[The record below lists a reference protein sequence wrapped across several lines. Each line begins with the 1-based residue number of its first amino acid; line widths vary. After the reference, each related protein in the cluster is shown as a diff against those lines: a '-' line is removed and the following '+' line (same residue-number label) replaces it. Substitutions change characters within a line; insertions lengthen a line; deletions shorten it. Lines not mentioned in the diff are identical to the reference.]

1 MKSILV
7 SILGLLATLPAG
19 AASLREGEFTRVI
32 NDVKVLPPQ
41 AQAFAAKIG
50 DRVAGKSAVA
60 TGVQSRAELRFADK
74 TLTRIG
80 ANSVF
85 RMDQA
90 SRTIEL
96 DRGVILLQVPKQL
109 GGAKVRTAAV
119 TAAVTGT
126 TLMVEFTPDGFIK
139 IIVIEGEVDVFLNDD
154 PSSFRTL
161 VAGDM
166 WITRADDKSGLPL
179 PVQIDLE
186 RLQRTSKLLDP
197 RDFAPLGNERH
208 IQDALDDQGRKKRN
222 GELLKTM
229 FQIEGRGRRVTLL
242 PGERQHIPGT
252 GIVLQDRPEP
262 NGGQPGPGGP
272 GRRSA
277 PGGAGAPR
285 PINNPGTTIFDDNSS
300 ITTNPHANAYN
311 SVAGTFVVMP
321 GTHYFPGA
329 DGPFNTHMYGDPQT
343 YTGIDVFLASRGPWF
358 VFKGDEIYVVGNPAV
373 NSASGPRNLILGA
386 GGDVH
391 FTFEPPFFM
400 HGLAPSGSWTLD
412 SSTDALA
419 VTSRAGSIH
428 FNDFYLTGGGQD
440 VAFYAYG
447 PASDINV
454 IGSPDPY
461 GEGYSA
467 TISFPGG
474 MFDAYAGRN
483 FHASGALIEARDVS
497 IFAERDVEIGGT
509 AGGGAKVKAAQTM
522 RIQAQQSV
530 RITNSSQLRRLADL
544 DNVGIFLDAVN
555 GNVEVL
561 ENSSIDG
568 DTVSLVS
575 QRGDVRVMDSSIAG
589 REIKARVYDTG
600 GTLLISNSL
609 LGSDAVPAQLIKLYG
624 EGVGGVVFAGDTI
637 LNGTAVDIAG
647 KSVTIQSGGRVQLSH
662 PTGTRVFSD
671 AHNYNNGTHGN
682 FTAKGSTT
690 PVGVTQGT
698 FGGRPPY

>member
-1 MKSILV
+1 MNRILI
-7 SILGLLATLPAG
+7 SILGLLAALPAS

-32 NDVKVLPPQ
+32 NDVKVLPSQ
-41 AQAFAAKIG
+41 AEAFPAKIG
-50 DRVAGKSAVA
+50 DRVSGKSAVA

-126 TLMVEFTPDGFIK
+126 TLMVEYTPDGFIK

-197 RDFAPLGNERH
+197 KEFAPLGNESD
-208 IQDALDDQGRKKRN
+208 IQDALQDQSRKKRE
-222 GELLKTM
+222 GELLKTA

-242 PGERQHIPGT
+242 PGERYHISGT
-252 GIVLQDRPEP
+252 ELTLRDRETP
-262 NGGQPGPGGP
+262 NGEEPGQPPS
-272 GRRSA
+272 RRS
-277 PGGAGAPR
+277 GGAAAPR
-285 PINNPGTTIFDDNSS
+285 PINNVGTTIFDDNSS
-300 ITTNPHANAYN
+300 ITTNPHAYAYN
-311 SVAGTFVVMP
+311 TAAGGFVTMP
-321 GTHYFPGA
+321 GTHYFPNA

-343 YTGIDVFLASRGPWF
+343 YTGIDTFLSSQGPWF
-358 VFKGDEIYVVGNPAV
+358 VFKGDEIYIIGNPMV
-373 NSASGPRNLILGA
+373 NSANGPRNLILGA

-391 FTFEPPFFM
+391 FTFEPPFFV
-400 HGLAPSGSWTLD
+400 HGLAPSGSWELD
-412 SSTDALA
+412 GSTDSLA
-419 VTSRAGSIH
+419 ISARAGSIH
-428 FNDFYLTGGGQD
+428 FNDFYLTGTGQN

-447 PASDINV
+447 PASDVNV
-454 IGSPDPY
+454 VGPNLY
-461 GEGYSA
+461 GEGHASM
-467 TISFPGG
+467 ISFPQGV
-474 MFDAYAGRN
+474 FDAYAGRN
-483 FHASGALIEARDVS
+483 FHTSGALIEARDVR

-509 AGGGAKVKAAQTM
+509 AGGGSTVKASQSM

-530 RITNSSQLRRLADL
+530 RITNSSQLRRLAAL
-544 DNVGIFLDAVN
+544 DNVSIFLDAVN

-561 ENSSIDG
+561 EGSFIDG

-575 QRGDVRVMDSSIAG
+575 QRGDVRVMDSTIAG

-600 GTLLISNSL
+600 GTLFISNSL
-609 LGSDAVPAQLIKLYG
+609 FGSDAVPAQLIKLYG

-637 LNGTAVDIAG
+637 LNGNAVDIAG
-647 KSVTIQSGGRVQLSH
+647 KSVTIQTGGRVQLSN
-662 PTGTRVFSD
+662 PSGTRVFSD

-690 PVGVTQGT
+690 PAGVTQGA